1 MEHPFKLKE
10 FNETEQKVKA
20 VTESPPKIWKQH
32 NNIED
37 ESELMFNGSE
47 DRGIVEPF
55 ALDNS
60 VIDKE
65 YEDMKKPDFSFQNIK
80 VELAG

>member
-1 MEHPFKLKE
+1 
-10 FNETEQKVKA
+10 
-20 VTESPPKIWKQH
+20 
-32 NNIED
+32 
-37 ESELMFNGSE
+37 MFNGSE

-80 VELAG
+80 VELAGQLEDY